1 MKHNDIQLMRKRE
14 YCPSCH
20 STSFVPLYSESFSG
34 SGIKKYIDT
43 HYKGRASRSSLDGF
57 NYELVQCAN
66 CNLAYQIYVPTDRL
80 LSEIYDVWIP
90 KSAREELRGA
100 HNLDDYRYLSEQVQF
115 FIQHFRLPP
124 HSINVLDFGFGWA
137 EWAKMAMAY
146 GCDVAGSELSQER
159 IEYARSIGLKVV
171 DTQELP
177 ANQFHFINTEQVFEH
192 IVEPRELLAHLVV
205 SLRVGGIIKISVP
218 NSNGSLRKLKRTR
231 DFSSL
236 SPNEIMPI
244 APLEHI
250 NSFSYR
256 SLVALA
262 NTVGLRPLR
271 PSLRKI
277 YNSSSGWL
285 NIKNAIRLVIRPLY
299 RHVFPKSTFV
309 YFVLAQ
315 PSASEG
321 RAASGAPLS

>member
-1 MKHNDIQLMRKRE
+1 MQRDDIQLMRKRE
-14 YCPSCH
+14 CCPSCH
-20 STSFVPLYSESFSG
+20 STSFVSLYSESFSN

-43 HYKGRASRSSLDGF
+43 HYKGRAAGSNLDSLI
-57 NYELVQCAN
+57 YELVQCMN
-66 CNLAYQIYVPTDRL
+66 CNLAYQIYVPTDSL
-80 LSEIYDVWIP
+80 LSEIYDVWNI
-90 KSAREELRGA
+90 KSAGEELRGA
-100 HNLDDYRYLSEQVQF
+100 PNLNDYRYLSEQIQF
-115 FIQHFRLPP
+115 FIQHFQLPP

-146 GCDVAGSELSQER
+146 GCDVSGSELSQER

-171 DTQELP
+171 DAQKLP

-192 IVEPRELLAHLVV
+192 LVEPRGLLVHLVA

-218 NSNGSLRKLKRTR
+218 SSNGSLRKLKRTQ

-236 SPNEIMPI
+236 SPDDIMPI

-250 NSFSYR
+250 NSFNYK

-262 NTVGLRPLR
+262 NTVGLKPLH
-271 PSLRKI
+271 PNLYKL

-285 NIKNAIRLVIRPLY
+285 DIKNTIRLVIRPLY

-309 YFVLAQ
+309 YFV
-315 PSASEG
+315 
-321 RAASGAPLS
+321 RA